1 MPVISALG
9 RLRED
14 NHEFGDSL
22 GYLGKTLIQKK
33 KSKKNKQK
41 IKFNLE

>member
-33 KSKKNKQK
+33 NKQK